1 MAITRVKTSS
11 VAQGPST
18 KKTLLG
24 GNDVILGGSYD
35 AIGTVVVGAGG
46 SSSISFTSIPSTYKH
61 LQIRALYKVNNTNSG
76 SSRITYN
83 GDSGN
88 NYSSH
93 YLIGDGS
100 SASAGAVTSSPF
112 AWVGVGE
119 QSTSNFSVS
128 VLDVLDYANVSKNKT
143 HRALSGVD
151 NNGSGVIVL
160 TSGAWLNT
168 SAINSITL
176 TPQSNTTPTNTYLQY
191 SQFDLYGIK

>member
-1 MAITRVKTSS
+1 M
-11 VAQGPST
+11 P
-18 KKTLLG
+18 
-24 GNDVILGGSYD
+24 ILGIIASSFRSAAGPDGAYD
-35 AIGTVVVGAGG
+35 ALATITLSAATASVTFAG
-46 SSSISFTSIPSTYKH
+46 IPNTYKH
-61 LQIRALYKVNNTNSG
+61 LQIRSLYKVNNTNGG

-112 AWVGVGE
+112 AWVGVGD
-119 QSTSNFSVS
+119 QSTSNFGVS

-191 SQFDLYGIK
+191 SQFSLYGVK